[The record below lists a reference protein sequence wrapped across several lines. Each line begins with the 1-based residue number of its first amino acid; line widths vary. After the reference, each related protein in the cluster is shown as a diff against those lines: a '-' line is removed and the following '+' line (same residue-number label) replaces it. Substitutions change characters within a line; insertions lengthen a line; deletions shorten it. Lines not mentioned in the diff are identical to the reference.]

1 VSQTVPNCPFTLLY
15 GASGVG
21 KTSVLAAGVVPYLR
35 AMPDVLVVLYRSWTV
50 NRGDY
55 LRLEYLNRE
64 DTTKWERAIP

>member
-1 VSQTVPNCPFTLLY
+1 
-15 GASGVG
+15 
-21 KTSVLAAGVVPYLR
+21 VLAAGVVPYLR
-35 AMPDVLVVLYRSWTV
+35 AMPDMLVVLYRSWTV